1 MSLCVDMTLSGESLS
16 LRGLIS
22 GGNQRTVFWQAHC
35 DRDEVATIDLKFASV
50 AFHEAAGLDTTRV
63 GSQSPDLVG
72 WDCDR
77 PLNADLFGAEVLLM
91 RRPRQS
97 DRIYLSLYVPQAG
110 RFGVYTYRFIEFSRE
125 EAMRFAASLRAG
137 YEWIAELGSYP
148 RDMPTA

>member
-1 MSLCVDMTLSGESLS
+1 MSLCVDITLSGAVLS

-22 GGNQRTVFWQAHC
+22 GGNQRTVFWQAHS
-35 DRDEVATIDLKFASV
+35 DRDELATIYLKFASV

-63 GSQSPDLVG
+63 GSQCPDLTG

-77 PLNADLFGAEVLLM
+77 PLNSDLFGAEVLLM

-110 RFGVYTYRFIEFSRE
+110 RFGVFTYRFIEFSPE

-137 YEWIAELGSYP
+137 YEWIAELGPFPSD
-148 RDMPTA
+148 RHTA